1 MDKNKK
7 QALEDFKEKFKKICE
22 KWNSSAVSKEEL
34 KEYRAIYNKDLDKI
48 IENADKI
55 EISYIAIGD
64 NPGNHEKTSCRYMQ
78 NDNSTPRLR
87 KFYKI
92 LGNHNLPPKDYEDD
106 WSDVNVLVL
115 NKVPISTPTTNNLRR
130 LLEYEDFL
138 KCQQDM
144 ADAIKEL
151 ATNLDVE
158 IHVFGHSSITD
169 YTDYNTEDTKKAI
182 FPKYQDLIKNQ
193 KKIRA
198 YYHPSKEEY
207 FEPYLKMDKEQL
219 LQEGERGV
227 EYRRNIFLKD

>member
-7 QALEDFKEKFKKICE
+7 QALEGFREKFKKICE
-22 KWNSSAVSKEEL
+22 GWDSFAVSKEEEL
-34 KEYRAIYNKDLDKI
+34 KEYKAIYNKDLDKI

-64 NPGNHEKTSCRYMQ
+64 NPGDLEKTSGRYMQ
-78 NDNSTPRLR
+78 NNNSTPRLR
-87 KFYKI
+87 KFYEI
-92 LGNHNLPPKDYEDD
+92 LGNHNLPPKNYEED
-106 WSDVNVLVL
+106 WSAVNVLVL
-115 NKVPISTPTTNNLRR
+115 NKVPISTPTTDKLRP
-130 LLEYEDFL
+130 LLKHEEFL

-158 IHVFGHSSITD
+158 IHVFGHSLITD
-169 YTDYNTEDTKKAI
+169 YNDNKAI

-193 KKIRA
+193 NKIRA
-198 YYHPSKEEY
+198 YYHPSIEEK
-207 FEPYLKMDKEQL
+207 FGPYLEMDKKQL

-227 EYRRNIFLKD
+227 KYRKKYIPKD